1 MGLEPSGDLHA
12 SRKLG
17 SSMRLCAEAA
27 KADRLFSMARLSY
40 ICVFRR
46 DHGPRKTD
54 PNPSVR
60 VRVTE
65 EPSPRS
71 GRSKVAHGASRGNA
85 APSNQ
90 GAPAGARENGSS
102 PPCSVR
108 PRFNHGRSGTH
119 RVMRITGP
127 PGLSETSRFSFSS
140 SRQAATGKR
149 LKHPC
154 RGWKSFGHTY
164 PRLAPWATFKRPLRG
179 LGSSVADKLT
189 DGLATEVWLLW
200 RRNRAGRHT
209 DPT

>member
-1 MGLEPSGDLHA
+1 MCSVNGLHRPHATPKEP
-12 SRKLG
+12 
-17 SSMRLCAEAA
+17 EAIS
-27 KADRLFSMARLSY
+27 LY
-40 ICVFRR
+40 PGRR
-46 DHGPRKTD
+46 D

-71 GRSKVAHGASRGNA
+71 GRLKVAHGASRGNA
-85 APSNQ
+85 APPYQ
-90 GAPAGARENGSS
+90 GAPAGARENGSG

-149 LKHPC
+149 LKRPC

-179 LGSSVADKLT
+179 LGSSVGDKLT
-189 DGLATEVWLLW
+189 DGLGSGQALSA
-200 RRNRAGRHT
+200 RRRFPPCCCAGHQRTRASPAFCRW
-209 DPT
+209 

>member
-1 MGLEPSGDLHA
+1 MIQWLDTPAESCGGIGIPGITERSQLSPKNIHINGLHLVW
-12 SRKLG
+12 R
-17 SSMRLCAEAA
+17 CAP
-27 KADRLFSMARLSY
+27 D
-40 ICVFRR
+40 
-46 DHGPRKTD
+46 
-54 PNPSVR
+54 PSVR

-71 GRSKVAHGASRGNA
+71 GRLKVAHGASRGNA
-85 APSNQ
+85 ARPYQ
-90 GAPAGARENGSS
+90 GAPAGARDNGSS

-119 RVMRITGP
+119 WVMRITGP

-149 LKHPC
+149 LKRPC

-189 DGLATEVWLLW
+189 DGLGSTTELGPPAL
-200 RRNRAGRHT
+200 RRRSVA
-209 DPT
+209 